1 MSYSKLVERY
11 VVGFATF
18 FTLSL
23 PEGLLRKVFSEKN
36 NFRPTPPPSPRPPP
50 AMEIMIGPPRVPI
63 AEYLTATRIEY
74 IPERFLLDIS
84 GPVEEVSE
92 VVKRLP
98 SFFGDLGYDLN
109 KMVRYVEIN
118 FPPQP
123 IDVKEA
129 VKSIRSQIIFKGIE
143 HLSKLVGIDVSIFSF
158 SLSFPETPLTLNWLH
173 IKVDP
178 DVNSPNMRLYVS
190 IIKRAE
196 KLSEGVSFLIIIP
209 QVLTAIK
216 ELLERR
222 ND

>member
-11 VVGFATF
+11 VVDFATF

-50 AMEIMIGPPRVPI
+50 TMEIMIGPPRVPI

-84 GPVEEVSE
+84 GPIEEVSE

-123 IDVKEA
+123 IDVREA

-143 HLSKLVGIDVSIFSF
+143 HLSKLVGIDVNIFSF
-158 SLSFPETPLTLNWLH
+158 SLSFPETPLTLNWLQ

-216 ELLERR
+216 ELLERC
-222 ND
+222 DD